1 MDIEDLWKN
10 SIWTLKA
17 REILKAI
24 EEFPENSKII
34 LVLRH
39 SHRDEPKG
47 EEKLHKLKLTELG
60 HDMAKKFG
68 EGLPKDRTIRLFHS
82 IVWRCQETAED
93 ILDGFGRMSGRG
105 KIKGVI
111 KPLFFAGTA
120 PNYFIEIFKNGS
132 PIRFLYQWAAG
143 HFSPENIMP
152 FQKYSENA
160 ANIIWN
166 GLKNAPEKGIDI
178 HVTHDIFLIAL
189 RYGWFGLPPT
199 KEWVPFLGGFAFII
213 RNNKITLFD
222 NNEFIEI
229 DTPHWWKNINK

>member
-10 SIWTLKA
+10 SSWTLKA
-17 REILKAI
+17 RELLKATN
-24 EEFPENSKII
+24 EFPENSKII

-39 SHRDEPKG
+39 SHRNEPKG
-47 EEKLHKLKLTELG
+47 EEKLHKLKLTDLG
-60 HDMAKKFG
+60 HAMAKKFG

-93 ILDGFGRMSGRG
+93 ILDGFERMSGRG

-111 KPLFFAGTA
+111 EPLFFAGTA
-120 PNYFIEIFKNGS
+120 PNFFIEIFKNGS
-132 PIRFLYQWAAG
+132 PIRFLYQW
-143 HFSPENIMP
+143 
-152 FQKYSENA
+152 
-160 ANIIWN
+160 
-166 GLKNAPEKGIDI
+166 GLKSAPEKSIDI

-199 KEWVPFLGGFAFII
+199 KEWVPFLGGFAFIM

-222 NNEFIEI
+222 NNEFIEMN
-229 DTPHWWKNINK
+229 PPYWWKNINK